1 MSSSKPLDVAHQ
13 HRSSRA
19 PGSNPFLQMHMG
31 EIKGPA
37 VAGHPGLADDGEGR
51 LGLEVLVP
59 PGGEKKISV
68 QSRVTAVTTAAE
80 TLQAGD
86 SKSRI
91 RLGLR
96 CVPPW

>member
-59 PGGEKKISV
+59 PEW
-68 QSRVTAVTTAAE
+68 Q
-80 TLQAGD
+80 
-86 SKSRI
+86 
-91 RLGLR
+91 
-96 CVPPW
+96 